1 MNHWPP
7 IRSLPDTR
15 AASRLA
21 AGFLI
26 LLPFLYFWRETLG
39 LATLGDKDIVFWFY
53 PAYKFVAEQIRQG
66 HLPLLTPYLYCGAP
80 LLAEWQA
87 GVFDPINWLYLFG
100 VTSRMLTLTLQL
112 SFAIAMLA
120 MFAYTRSIGFNRR
133 ASVVA
138 AVIYG
143 LSGLTVGRTLY
154 PGFLH
159 IVALA
164 PLVLFFVERLYRQG
178 RWRDCA
184 GGALVVA
191 WQVFAAHPQ
200 PLIYLSL
207 VVCAYALFCAFLRR
221 DDLKSQIS
229 NLKSR
234 IRFLIQFTLMFIA
247 GMGLAAVQLLPTVE
261 LARESVRREWPYE
274 LFTLH
279 SLHPVSL
286 LTMLFPFLHGEGKT
300 IYNMPYWGPYWH
312 NGEAQI
318 YLGVIALSLAA
329 TGAVAGWRHRVSLAR
344 FWSLVAV
351 AGVVLSLGKYLGPV
365 ARALFH
371 VPVINQFRS
380 PNRHW
385 VAVTLAVAVL
395 AGYAAD
401 QLLRE
406 ESKPIARWARI
417 ASASLALICALV
429 GGLVLWRRDWAESWV
444 RSLDDMNHLP
454 PGFLQHAGAE
464 FYVPIVASLC
474 GALVIISFA
483 RARQRNRWYAILL
496 ALLIVDFNLYAT
508 FAPINNPA
516 KLETLVGRA
525 MPASLAA
532 NQSERNPIRYHLML
546 SPATGEFNPFWFYG
560 HEMVNGYDP
569 LLNQQVKDFLGVD
582 EAGRTF
588 NTTMLESPDRT
599 LDLLNVRYV
608 FVPPVYFDSTAAK
621 PSEAGEPIELP
632 PGGRARFKA
641 SEATG
646 DHITIVS
653 SLSNSIEIRDGEPVA
668 EITVACESGERWTTS
683 LRAGIETAEW
693 AYDRADVRDA
703 IKHAR
708 AKIAESRSGDA
719 RSSFQ
724 AHSYLARIALPEN
737 LKTCHGTRTV
747 EIAAALR
754 DSAAITIHRAAFE
767 DSRSRRSN
775 ALVRDIEGALGDAD
789 RWRELADRSEIP
801 PYRDY
806 RVYENLRAMPRAWLV
821 ERVQTAWEGD
831 QHKMIRGQ
839 IEGFDPR
846 EEALVEPIHEPERR
860 WYHDFESKPGRK
872 SDLVGTATIV
882 ERTPTRLVVETES
895 NQAAVLVLSEL
906 AWPGWKM
913 KVDGWQATW
922 YRVNF
927 LLRAAPLFTGGSHR
941 VEFEYDPRSLKIG
954 AVVTLTTA
962 LGLLLLF
969 LWERRK
975 LRGAGAS
982 V

>member
-1 MNHWPP
+1 MPAA
-7 IRSLPDTR
+7 R
-15 AASRLA
+15 AASRLPV
-21 AGFLI
+21 GFLL
-26 LLPFLYFWRETLG
+26 LLPFLFFWRETLG
-39 LATLGDKDIVFWFY
+39 LATLGDKDVIFWFY
-53 PAYKFVAEQIRQG
+53 PAYKFVAEQLKQG
-66 HLPLLTPYLYCGAP
+66 NLPLLTPYLYCGAP

-100 VTSRMLTLTLQL
+100 VTSRTLTLSLQL

-120 MFAYTRSIGFNRR
+120 MFAYARGIGFKRR

-164 PLVLFFVERLYRQG
+164 PLVLVFVERLYRQG

-207 VVCAYALFCAFLRR
+207 VVCAYVLFRLRIADCGLR
-221 DDLKSQIS
+221 
-229 NLKSR
+229 NLCSLASFSAAIRNR
-234 IRFLIQFTLMFIA
+234 IRFLIQCAVIYIA
-247 GMGLAAVQLLPTVE
+247 GAGLAAIQLLPTAE

-286 LTMLFPFLHGEGKT
+286 LTTLFPFFHGEGKT
-300 IYNMPYWGPYWH
+300 IYNVPYWGPYWH

-329 TGAVAGWRHRVSLAR
+329 AGAVAAWRNRVSLAR
-344 FWSLVAV
+344 FWGLIAI

-371 VPVINQFRS
+371 VPIISQFRS

-385 VAVTLAVAVL
+385 AAVTLAVAVL
-395 AGYAAD
+395 AGYAVD
-401 QLLRE
+401 RLLRE
-406 ESKPIARWARI
+406 ESKPIARWTQVA
-417 ASASLALICALV
+417 AASLALLCALV
-429 GGLVLWRRDWAESWV
+429 GGLVLWRRDWAERWI
-444 RSLDDMNHLP
+444 RSLDDLSQLP
-454 PGFLQHAGAE
+454 SGFLQHAGAE
-464 FYVPIVASLC
+464 FYIPVIASLC
-474 GALVIISFA
+474 GAIAVTGFA
-483 RARQRNRWYAILL
+483 RAGSRSRWYAVLL

-516 KLETLVGRA
+516 KLEMLVGRA

-560 HEMVNGYDP
+560 HEMMTGYDP

-588 NTTMLESPDRT
+588 NMTMLEPQDRT

-621 PSEAGEPIELP
+621 PGEAVEQIELP
-632 PGGRARFKA
+632 RGGRASFKA
-641 SEATG
+641 SDAGG
-646 DHITIVS
+646 DQLTIVS
-653 SLSNSIEIRDGEPVA
+653 SLSNSIEIRDGEVVA
-668 EITVACESGERWTTS
+668 EITVACESGARWTTS

-693 AYDRADVRDA
+693 AYDRADVREA

-708 AKIAESRSGDA
+708 AKIAESRGGDA
-719 RSSFQ
+719 RSSFE

-737 LKTCHGTRTV
+737 LKTCRGARTV
-747 EIAAALR
+747 EIAARLR

-789 RWRELADRSEIP
+789 RWRELADRSEVP

-821 ERVQTAWEGD
+821 DRVRTAWEGD

-846 EEALVEPIHEPERR
+846 EAALVEPIHEPELR
-860 WYHDFESKPGRK
+860 WYRDFESKSEQEQG
-872 SDLVGTATIV
+872 LVGTATIV
-882 ERTPTRLVVETES
+882 ERKPTRLVVETES
-895 NQAAVLVLSEL
+895 DKAAVLVLSEL

-913 KVDGWQATW
+913 KVDGRQAAW

-927 LLRAAPLFTGGSHR
+927 LLRAAPLFSGGRHR
-941 VEFEYDPRSLKIG
+941 VEFVYDPHSLKIG

-975 LRGAGAS
+975 LRGAGAP